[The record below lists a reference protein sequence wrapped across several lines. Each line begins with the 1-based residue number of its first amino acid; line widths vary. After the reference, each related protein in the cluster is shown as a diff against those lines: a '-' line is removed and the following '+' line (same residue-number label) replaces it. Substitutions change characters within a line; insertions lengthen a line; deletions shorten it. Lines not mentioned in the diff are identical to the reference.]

1 MRKSHPIRR
10 AVLAGAATVSGI
22 VLLLSLKPAS
32 DPASASAAGAAPQR
46 TAAAQESP
54 QGGSGAQRTGT
65 RSVTG
70 DVARTQY
77 GDVQVRLTVS
87 GGRIT
92 AAEAVQAPQGGV
104 SGQKS
109 ELAVPKLN
117 QEAVTA
123 QSANI
128 DTVSGATYTSG
139 GYKKSLQSALD
150 KAKAGG
156 SASGPASGSA
166 SASSSGAPSGS
177 SSSGAAGSGAAQA
190 RTVTG
195 EAART
200 DYGPVQVR
208 ITVSNG
214 RITKAEAVQ
223 APQGGVSG
231 QKSEL
236 AVPKLNQ
243 EAVTAQSAN
252 IDTVSGAT
260 YTSGGYKKSLQSA
273 LDEAGG

>member
-92 AAEAVQAPQGGV
+92 AAEAVQAPQGGL

-117 QEAVTA
+117 QEAVTS

-156 SASGPASGSA
+156 SASGPASGS
-166 SASSSGAPSGS
+166 SSGAPSGS

-195 EAART
+195 EAAQT
-200 DYGPVQVR
+200 GYGPVQVR

-223 APQGGVSG
+223 APQGGLSG

-243 EAVTAQSAN
+243 EAVTSQSAN

-273 LDEAGG
+273 LDKAGG

>member
-32 DPASASAAGAAPQR
+32 DPASASAAGAAPQQ
-46 TAAAQESP
+46 TAAAQEAP

-65 RSVTG
+65 QSVTG
-70 DVARTQY
+70 DVARTEY

-87 GGRIT
+87 DGRIT
-92 AAEAVQAPQGGV
+92 AAEAVRAPQGGV

-117 QEAVTA
+117 QEAVAA
-123 QSANI
+123 QNANI

-150 KAKAGG
+150 RMT
-156 SASGPASGSA
+156 ASGAPSGSSSGA
-166 SASSSGAPSGS
+166 PSGSSSGAPSGS

-195 EAART
+195 ETAQT

-208 ITVSNG
+208 ITVTDG

-223 APQGGVSG
+223 APQGGLSG

-243 EAVTAQSAN
+243 EAVAAQNAN

-273 LDEAGG
+273 LDKAGG

>member
-1 MRKSHPIRR
+1 MRR

-32 DPASASAAGAAPQR
+32 DPASASAAGAAPQQ
-46 TAAAQESP
+46 TAAAQEAP

-65 RSVTG
+65 QSVTG
-70 DVARTQY
+70 DVARTEY

-87 GGRIT
+87 DGRIT
-92 AAEAVQAPQGGV
+92 KAEAVRAPQGGV

-150 KAKAGG
+150 RMT
-156 SASGPASGSA
+156 ASGAPSGSSSGA
-166 SASSSGAPSGS
+166 PSGSSSGAPSGS

-195 EAART
+195 ETAQT

-208 ITVSNG
+208 ITVTDG

-223 APQGGVSG
+223 APQGGLSG

-273 LDEAGG
+273 LDKAGG

>member
-32 DPASASAAGAAPQR
+32 DPASASAAGAAPQQ
-46 TAAAQESP
+46 TAAAQEAP

-65 RSVTG
+65 QSVTG
-70 DVARTQY
+70 DVARTEY

-87 GGRIT
+87 DGRIT
-92 AAEAVQAPQGGV
+92 AVEAVRAPQGGVSGQKSELAVPKLNQEAVAAQSANIDTVSGATYTSGGYKKSLQSALDRMTASGAPSGSSSGAPSGSSSSGAAGSGAAQARTVTGETAQTDYGPVQVRITVTDGRITKAEAVQAPQGGL

-150 KAKAGG
+150 KAGG
-156 SASGPASGSA
+156 
-166 SASSSGAPSGS
+166 
-177 SSSGAAGSGAAQA
+177 
-190 RTVTG
+190 
-195 EAART
+195 
-200 DYGPVQVR
+200 
-208 ITVSNG
+208 
-214 RITKAEAVQ
+214 
-223 APQGGVSG
+223 
-231 QKSEL
+231 
-236 AVPKLNQ
+236 
-243 EAVTAQSAN
+243 
-252 IDTVSGAT
+252 
-260 YTSGGYKKSLQSA
+260 
-273 LDEAGG
+273 